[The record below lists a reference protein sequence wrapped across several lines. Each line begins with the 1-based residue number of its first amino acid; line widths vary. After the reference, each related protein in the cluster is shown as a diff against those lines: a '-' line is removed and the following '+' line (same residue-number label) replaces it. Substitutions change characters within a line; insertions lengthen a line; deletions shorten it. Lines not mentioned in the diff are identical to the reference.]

1 MSQVFVQK
9 IIFDLMND
17 AWLNLHPDARVL
29 KLADCY
35 LQAYRARLTLYE

>member
-1 MSQVFVQK
+1 
-9 IIFDLMND
+9 MND